1 MKRILFLCLLI
12 VCFSSAAVS
21 KDEPTKAMLNVITYA
36 PDGTLLRSGYGFF
49 VSAEGYA
56 VASYSL
62 FKGAARAVVI
72 DTKGKEMSVSRISGA
87 NSTHDLV
94 KFLVSPAKKVT
105 SLSLSKNGTEEDS
118 ELKMVYYTTNKKDQ
132 PLSSKVVSAT
142 SYDGY
147 KYYDLNT
154 PNTDKYFGSALL
166 DANDAVVGIV
176 QKNVLDKAETACAI
190 DARFVED
197 MTINSV
203 SALNSDLRNI
213 FIPKVIPANEQE
225 ALAYIYMLGRS
236 DSMAVVTAMAD
247 FIATYPQNVD
257 VLVERAAF
265 YASRADYAA
274 AEDDYRTALQICEKN
289 NWQAKAAEVH
299 YNYSK
304 TIFVHSSLPRAKES
318 WSIER
323 ALDEARMA
331 CEADTHALYRVQR
344 ADCYLAARK
353 YSEAHTDYKSL
364 AEGWMSTPEM
374 YFRAARSL
382 ELSGGDSLQV
392 ITLLDSMVNRLP
404 RPLNAASAR
413 YLLER
418 AYRLMDVGQYRTAV
432 FDMNDYEKAIGPNRL
447 TSQFYYLRHRAE
459 LSARMYQQALD
470 DIRRAVQLAPH
481 EVTYR
486 LEEAHLLLRV
496 GLYEDAYAAAKA
508 AQDLAP
514 EDPVVLQLLEMT
526 KREQ

>member
-1 MKRILFLCLLI
+1 MKRILFLFLLYLS
-12 VCFSSAAVS
+12 FFSAAVS
-21 KDEPTKAMLNVITYA
+21 NDNPAKAMLNVITYA
-36 PDGTLLRSGYGFF
+36 QDGTLLRSGYGFF
-49 VSAEGYA
+49 ISAEGHA

-62 FKGAARAVVI
+62 FKGATRAVVV
-72 DTKGKEMSVSRISGA
+72 DAKGKELSVSRILGA

-94 KFLVSPAKKVT
+94 KFQVSPAKKIIP
-105 SLSLSKNGTEEDS
+105 LFLSKNGAEEGS
-118 ELKMVYYTTNKKDQ
+118 ELKVVYYTTDKKDQ

-147 KYYDLNT
+147 KYYDLTT
-154 PNTDKYFGSALL
+154 PNVDKYFGSPLL

-190 DARFVED
+190 DARFLEEL
-197 MTINSV
+197 TINSV
-203 SALNSDLRNI
+203 SALSSDLRNI
-213 FIPKVIPANEQE
+213 LIPKSLPANEQE

-236 DSMAVVTAMAD
+236 DSVAVATAMAD
-247 FIATYPQNVD
+247 FIAAYPQNVD

-265 YASRADYAA
+265 YASRADYEA
-274 AEDDYRTALQICEKN
+274 AEEDYRAALQICEKN

-318 WSIER
+318 WNIER
-323 ALDEARMA
+323 ALAEACMA
-331 CEADTHALYRVQR
+331 CDADTHALYRVQR

-353 YSEAHTDYKSL
+353 YSEAHTDYQSL

-392 ITLLDSMVNRLP
+392 ITLLDSVVSRLP
-404 RPLNAASAR
+404 RPLNASSAR

-418 AYRLMDVGQYRTAV
+418 AYRLMDVGQYRAAV

-447 TSQFYYLRHRAE
+447 TPQFYYLRHRAE

-470 DIRRAVQLAPH
+470 DIRRAVQLAPQ
-481 EVTYR
+481 EVAYH

-496 GLYEDAYAAAKA
+496 GLYEEAYVAAKA
-508 AQDLAP
+508 AQNLAP
-514 EDPVVLQLLEMT
+514 EDPVVLQLLEMI